1 MPRKTSPSLL
11 WLLVPDDPVAVPNAR
26 LALALLRCAPRLSG
40 TFPAHDHDDL
50 GAALAPAL
58 TSRLP
63 QLRKAIKTYRAS
75 RHAAAD
81 CDVDSD
87 CAALLNNH
95 SVHTLL
101 GEALVRHYPAFRA
114 LFADMEARLVHFID
128 GHTHPCDQNVETLV
142 GLLALSTPEAALWT
156 LAGAFCHGTIAHN
169 MFSFVNSA
177 SSWAKVV
184 EPLCAAKTNATVRM
198 FDSSRAL
205 ARSGLFSNT
214 HGFQHSNDLGDL
226 LQLSAL
232 GERLLSVQMASAAEM
247 ANAVLTPLALP
258 PVGAA
263 PLAWPHL
270 ANAQTLLGAA
280 LAEATRRGTPG
291 INVLLHGAPGTGKTE
306 FASALVASIGA
317 AGFSIDPFDH
327 DGDEASRDERLASL
341 RLAQTF
347 ASQRDRAVLVLDE
360 TEDIFQS
367 DYQNPLFRVFGAGEH
382 ESKAWTNQLLEKN
395 PHPVI
400 WISNQVAHLDPAYL
414 RRFTFC
420 LEFPRTPHGLR
431 RSIATERLSTV
442 GCSAQVI
449 EAVAADEQ
457 MTPALLTSAVRF
469 ADLSAVSGLGP
480 DRAVTTLVEQ
490 HRRAAGQSGPP
501 LHARR
506 LTRFDIGYLNVAGN
520 ATPQRVLGALQSN
533 AAQPTALVF
542 SGAPGTGKTQFAA
555 ELAERLG
562 RQLVLRTASDIHSMW
577 YGQSE
582 RNVATM
588 FRECDPKSELLFLDE
603 AEVLL
608 GARSSTTHRADRAV
622 TAEFLRWLEAFQGIF
637 VCATNHLDD
646 FDAALLRR
654 FAFRLEFKPLSRVQ
668 REAMYAE
675 LVHGRVPAHGNE
687 TADPSHDAGPRL
699 ARLDLLTA
707 GDFANAARRI
717 QQLGL
722 GVEAWLDELEAE
734 QLAKPQAR
742 AAISRMGFV

>member
-1 MPRKTSPSLL
+1 MPRRTSPPLIWSLT
-11 WLLVPDDPVAVPNAR
+11 PHDPVAVPNAR

-40 TFPAHDHDDL
+40 TFPTHSHDDL
-50 GAALAPAL
+50 GASLAPTL
-58 TSRLP
+58 TSCLP
-63 QLRKAIKTYRAS
+63 QLRKAINTYRAS
-75 RHAAAD
+75 RHAAAE
-81 CDVDSD
+81 CDAESDSD
-87 CAALLNNH
+87 TLLNDR

-101 GEALVRHYPAFRA
+101 GKALVSHHPAFHA
-114 LFADMEARLVHFID
+114 LFADLEERLVRFVEKHK
-128 GHTHPCDQNVETLV
+128 HPCDQNVQTLA
-142 GLLALSTPEAALWT
+142 GLLALSAPETALLT
-156 LAGAFCHGTIAHN
+156 LASAFCHGTIGHDL
-169 MFSFVNSA
+169 FSFVDSI
-177 SSWAKVV
+177 SRWAKVV
-184 EPLCAAKTNATVRM
+184 EALCATKTNATLRI

-205 ARSGLFSNT
+205 ARSGLFENT
-214 HGFQHSNDLGDL
+214 HGFRQSGDLGDL
-226 LQLSAL
+226 LQLSTL
-232 GERLLSVQMASAAEM
+232 GERLLLAPMASAAEM
-247 ANAVLTPLALP
+247 ADAVLSPLALP
-258 PVGAA
+258 PAGAA

-270 ANAQTLLGAA
+270 ADAQTLLGAA
-280 LAEATRRGTPG
+280 LAEATQRGTPG

-317 AGFSIDPFDH
+317 AGFSIDPFDR
-327 DGDEASRDERLASL
+327 DGDEASRSERLANL

-347 ASQRDRAVLVLDE
+347 AGQRERAVLVLDE
-360 TEDIFQS
+360 AEDIFQS
-367 DYQNPLFRVFGAGEH
+367 DYQSPLFRVLGGEH

-431 RSIATERLSTV
+431 RSIATERLSAV
-442 GCSAQVI
+442 GCSAPVI

-469 ADLSAVSGLGP
+469 ADLSAASGLGP
-480 DRAVTTLVEQ
+480 DRAVGTLVEQ
-490 HRRAAGQSGPP
+490 QRRAAGQSGPP

-533 AAQPTALVF
+533 AQQPTALVF

-577 YGQSE
+577 FGESE
-582 RNVATM
+582 RNVASM

-608 GARSSTTHRADRAV
+608 GARSNTPHRADRAV

-637 VCATNHLDD
+637 ICATNHLHD

-654 FAFRLEFKPLSRVQ
+654 FAFRLEFKPLSRAQ

-675 LVHGRVPAHGNE
+675 LVHGWVPAHNGE
-687 TADPSHDAGPRL
+687 AAISGQDAVPRL
-699 ARLDLLTA
+699 ARLELLTA
-707 GDFANAARRI
+707 GDFANAGRRI

-722 GVEAWLDELEAE
+722 GPEAWLDELEAE
-734 QLAKPQAR
+734 HCAKPQAR
-742 AAISRMGFV
+742 AAISRFGFV